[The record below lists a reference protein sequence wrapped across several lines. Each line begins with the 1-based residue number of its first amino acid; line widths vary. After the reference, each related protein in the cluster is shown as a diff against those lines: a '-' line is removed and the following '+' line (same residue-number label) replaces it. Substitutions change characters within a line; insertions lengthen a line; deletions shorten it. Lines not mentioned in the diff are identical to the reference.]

1 MKKSSPTSVAIV
13 ALVLAL
19 YSDVTVFAQTIPSG
33 CLYENGVFRCDYR
46 FCTPLEPSMFDPSPQ
61 RLVIY
66 NIDGGMN
73 NTMFPSWSTMNRT
86 GFDSNYDASLSLS
99 CLQGGG
105 VMELTSAA
113 FDGMDIWQNID
124 ITNCEIP
131 SLPSRAFSNF
141 GTVNRFGIQGG
152 SILAVQGNAMSGL
165 TVRRDPNSVSP
176 SGELSIID
184 VEFPSSTFPDQFLS
198 TQESVTT
205 LTIHRSGLTTVPGDF
220 LSHMVNLTTLSLD
233 NNEFTELPDTLF
245 KNLNALTTL
254 NAGGIHWDCSC
265 DKLWWI
271 EYVANHGMRI
281 TSEMLCYTPLS
292 YYGQKTTI
300 YYTNACGKGLV
311 CDEGSLPAVNLADV
325 TCLTYLQIF
334 IYTLAVLGFIGM
346 SAVGGCWLH
355 TRRQLKR
362 NGGGGGGGG
371 KGGFTP
377 RRNRVAGAP
386 GGGRAAPPGTKA
398 GW

>member
-1 MKKSSPTSVAIV
+1 MGSTTASLTLLAIV
-13 ALVLAL
+13 LVHCCG
-19 YSDVTVFAQTIPSG
+19 VTVLAQTIPSG
-33 CLYENGVFRCDYR
+33 CLYENGIFKCDYR

-73 NTMFPSWSTMNRT
+73 VSMFPSWNTMNNT

-105 VMELTSAA
+105 LMELTSAS
-113 FDGMDIWQNID
+113 FDGMDIWQNVD

-141 GTVNRFGIQGG
+141 GTLNYFGIQGG
-152 SILAVQGNAMSGL
+152 KVDDVQANALTGL

-184 VEFPSSTFPDQFLS
+184 VEFPDDTFPVAFLS
-198 TQESVTT
+198 SQESVST
-205 LTIHRSGLTTVPGDF
+205 LTIHRAGLASVPSDF

-245 KNLNALTTL
+245 NNLKALTTL
-254 NAGGIHWDCSC
+254 NAGGIHWDCTC
-265 DKLWWI
+265 EKLWWI
-271 EYVANHGMRI
+271 EYVATHGMRI

-292 YYGQKTTI
+292 YYGQRTTI
-300 YYTNACGKGLV
+300 YYTNSCSKGLV
-311 CDEGSLPAVNLADV
+311 CDDGSLPAVNLGDV

-334 IYTLAVLGFIGM
+334 IYTLAVLGFMGM

-362 NGGGGGGGG
+362 NGAGGGGGGG
-371 KGGFTP
+371 KSGFTP